1 MPMAAMLGQGY
12 DVREAHSAPPG
23 ALRAGHADLQGA
35 DGRSY
40 ELAIYLDRREP
51 GIVSVVDIP
60 CEPLTCVALPWLLGR
75 RAAFVKQKGPKAQ
88 KLGAVLG
95 LCGPQ
100 AAWADLGHFAMLA
113 RAQTDRAALVPVL
126 AHAAERAI
134 RAARFEPLCGTWVT
148 VPVAQGVASPA
159 GGLQG
164 TNQLAAQPKKG
175 HQELN

>member
-1 MPMAAMLGQGY
+1 MAAMLGQGY

-88 KLGAVLG
+88 KLGAVL
-95 LCGPQ
+95 
-100 AAWADLGHFAMLA
+100 AF
-113 RAQTDRAALVPVL
+113 
-126 AHAAERAI
+126 
-134 RAARFEPLCGTWVT
+134 AARRRPGLIWVT
-148 VPVAQGVASPA
+148 SPC
-159 GGLQG
+159 LHE
-164 TNQLAAQPKKG
+164 PKRTA
-175 HQELN
+175 LP